1 MVKISV
7 EVSDVEMMALE
18 FTGDDPQKWLQKA
31 IKDRA
36 QFSMEYIAGIYRRI
50 YRSSSQKEGFEIPKS
65 LEAIVKD
72 AFARGWL
79 VTEIQ

>member
-7 EVSDVEMMALE
+7 EVSNVEIVALE

-36 QFSMEYIAGIYRRI
+36 QFSMEYIAGIYRSI
-50 YRSSSQKEGFEIPKS
+50 AKELGVEIPKS
-65 LEAIVKD
+65 LEAIVED
-72 AFARGWL
+72 AFKRRWL
-79 VTEIQ
+79 IT

>member
-7 EVSDVEMMALE
+7 EVSDVAMMAFEL
-18 FTGDDPQKWLQKA
+18 TGEDPQKWLQKA

-36 QFSMEYIAGIYRRI
+36 QFSMEYIAGIYLSI
-50 YRSSSQKEGFEIPKS
+50 AQKDDDVSIPTS

-72 AFARGWL
+72 AFEQRWL
-79 VTEIQ
+79 VE